1 VEHLALM
8 ERSLGTLPRQLLRRA
23 RGSRIERNFRH
34 GMLRWPE
41 RALDK
46 DSEEHVRAHHRVTT
60 A

>member
-1 VEHLALM
+1 M